1 MRTAKTGEGEN
12 NCMNNKRLGKAK
24 RQLGIW
30 GAMTSCIAL
39 GAAAWS
45 LGAAQPIQDSQAYSC
60 TTSCYANYR
69 WCLMQGGDHMT
80 CTVQYQNC
88 TLSCAFGSARA
99 GDDAS

>member
-1 MRTAKTGEGEN
+1 MGSLKSGWEKIFMKNTRV
-12 NCMNNKRLGKAK
+12 GKAK

-45 LGAAQPIQDSQAYSC
+45 LGAAQPVQDAQTYGC
-60 TTSCYANYR
+60 TDSCYINYR
-69 WCLMQGGDHMT
+69 WCLMQGGDPNT
-80 CTVQYQNC
+80 CARQYQNC
-88 TLSCAFGSARA
+88 HINCTFGSARA